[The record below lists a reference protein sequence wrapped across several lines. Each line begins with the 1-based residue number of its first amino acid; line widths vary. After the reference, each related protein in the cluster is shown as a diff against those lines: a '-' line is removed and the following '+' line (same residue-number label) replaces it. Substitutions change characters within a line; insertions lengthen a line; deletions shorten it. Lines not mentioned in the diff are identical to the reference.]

1 MAAGFKVF
9 YAVAGE
15 RAVENLPR
23 SHLEFHGHTMVE
35 QVMASFEKCA
45 TFCIDIKEK
54 ISEQRKKSGEVFCDE
69 RWRLLKSVTMI
80 RNCRLSQ

>member
-15 RAVENLPR
+15 RAVENLQE
-23 SHLEFHGHTMVE
+23 HLEFHGHTMVE

-45 TFCIDIKEK
+45 TFCIDIKE
-54 ISEQRKKSGEVFCDE
+54 RFRAAKKE
-69 RWRLLKSVTMI
+69 R
-80 RNCRLSQ
+80 